1 MFAQKLSAEQRLQK
15 NVSKIMGHDRY
26 IALAGVMMVGER
38 GIKDDVP
45 TACTNGRDEWYGRDF
60 VMGLSDAEFRFII
73 LHEARHKVYRHLTTW
88 AHLFKKN
95 PQAANMA
102 CDYVINLQ
110 ISDENTDGFAAMP
123 RNPDG
128 SVRGCLDNK
137 YRGMSSYQV
146 FQDLVNQ
153 QEEEEGQGEG
163 EGDSGGDGGATG
175 FDEHDWEGAKE
186 MTAEE
191 KRDLAQEIDEAI
203 RQGALTAGKAGGGS
217 ERLLDDL
224 LQPQVDWRE
233 VLRTFVTSTCTG
245 NDYGT
250 WARPNRRYMGAG
262 VYMPSAISEK
272 VDELVIA
279 VDTSGSISNMELS
292 LFLSEVV
299 GICNVVKP
307 DKVRLLYWGSS
318 VVGDEEYDETTRVNL
333 AKSTKPK
340 GGGGTDVNCVVEYMN
355 KKSIKPQAVVVLTDG
370 HLYGGW
376 GTWNVPVLW
385 TVLNNKGALPN
396 CGKAVHITSDQLR

>member
-1 MFAQKLSAEQRLQK
+1 MFTQRLSAEQRLQK

-38 GIKDDVP
+38 GIKDDIP

-60 VMGLSDAEFRFII
+60 VTGLSDAEFRFII

-88 AHLFKKN
+88 AHLFKDN

-110 ISDENTDGFAAMP
+110 ISDENTDGFATMP
-123 RNPDG
+123 LNPDG
-128 SVRGCLDNK
+128 SVMGCLDKK

-153 QEEEEGQGEG
+153 QEEEQGDSDG
-163 EGDSGGDGGATG
+163 DSDGDSGNTG

-186 MTAEE
+186 MTAQE
-191 KRDLAQEIDEAI
+191 KRGLAQEIDEAI
-203 RQGALTAGKAGGGS
+203 RQGALTAGKAGGGG
-217 ERLLDDL
+217 ERLLSDL

-233 VLRTFVTSTCTG
+233 VLRTFVTATCTG

-262 VYMPSAISEK
+262 VYMPSAISER

-318 VVGDEEYDETTRVNL
+318 VVGDEEYDEATRVNL

-385 TVLNNKGALPN
+385 TVLNNKRALPN